1 MKFFLQ
7 ALVII
12 HLISLLPS
20 YAYSADA
27 NIVAGCRHAVNRADG
42 KEIPSDSATFFQL
55 GICNGFIRGL
65 EEAFMFWREAEP
77 DPVLLICIPEKVSY
91 GQATRIFV
99 KYLNEHPERL
109 HLDAMTLVMES
120 FGESFPCGQ
129 SKLE

>member
-77 DPVLLICIPEKVSY
+77 DPVLLICIPEKS
-91 GQATRIFV
+91 ATDKRHAFLSNTSTSI
-99 KYLNEHPERL
+99 LNAYTWTR
-109 HLDAMTLVMES
+109 
-120 FGESFPCGQ
+120 
-129 SKLE
+129 